1 MATEITEASTGRT
14 VQTAKW
20 KMHYNEAGSGH
31 PLILL
36 HGSGPGASGWSNYSQ
51 NIPALAE
58 HFRVLALDFVGWG
71 QSDPVSFQERDNTEA
86 VKLFMDALDID
97 RAAFVGNSLGGMISL
112 RMAVHYPSRVSH
124 VITMGSGSGGV
135 KITAPGDGPSEG
147 MKVLFE
153 TYRDPSPE
161 SMRRLVEIMTYD
173 HARFS
178 ANGLAETRS
187 EAARRHQVHLD
198 NFNEGAAFGP
208 GDIFCTEE
216 QLAAITAP
224 CLLMHGRDDRV
235 VGMEHTLKL
244 VSLIPDSRA
253 VLFNRCGHWAQLEHA
268 EEFNRLVSDFVRN
281 H

>member
-1 MATEITEASTGRT
+1 MSTEITEASTSRS

-20 KMHYNEAGSGH
+20 KMHYHEAGAGH
-31 PLILL
+31 PVILL
-36 HGSGPGASGWSNYSQ
+36 HGSGPGATGWSNYSQ

-58 HFRVLALDFVGWG
+58 HFRVLAVDVVGWG
-71 QSDPVSFQERDNTEA
+71 ESDPVSYKERDNTEA

-112 RMAVHYPSRVSH
+112 RMAVHYPNRVTH
-124 VITMGSGSGGV
+124 VVTMGSGSGGV

-147 MKVLFE
+147 MKVLFAA
-153 TYRDPSPE
+153 YRDPSPE

-173 HARFS
+173 HARYS
-178 ANGLAETRS
+178 GNGLAESRS
-187 EAARRHQVHLD
+187 ESARRHQEHLD

-216 QLAAITAP
+216 ELAGITAP
-224 CLLMHGRDDRV
+224 SLLIHGRDDRV
-235 VGMEHTLKL
+235 VGVEHTLKL

-253 VLFNRCGHWAQLEHA
+253 VLLNRCGHWAQLEHA
-268 EEFNRLVSDFVRN
+268 EEFNRLVTNFVGN